1 MVKVATGQ
9 LTIYDQNDSKQ
20 AQLYIAPSLSN
31 QVIFDGIVTYNPLYS
46 AGTKQIL
53 TPEVSI
59 AGSSTDMSAN
69 VTATRWYYQVN
80 STGSKVEITAGAP
93 YAGHALTQVGIFPL
107 LKSLD
112 ISTNVVAANT
122 SMRYTCEIDYLDP
135 DTTLSITMVG
145 DFQILKIATGVT
157 AYVGYLTNTGSG
169 IPCDMAGTV
178 LSYTGA
184 VATFSVMRGAVV
196 DTGWTISKTFLYC
209 GDVETDEAASV
220 ATSKTTT
227 INSITQAAATV
238 TFTATKTNYTTITSV
253 FNIFKIQNG
262 VDSKVYEIVLSA
274 NGLNKSELNVYN
286 PTTVT
291 ISAQSIQGNAAPVAY
306 SSYFKVHEAT
316 EAAPGTYVQKYVST
330 ANEASK
336 VYTPTSTA
344 GSIKV
349 ELFQAGGATV
359 LLDTETITIT
369 KNGFDAAYLQVWIP
383 EGNDVKNSVGTV
395 KVKADMYKGGLAVT
409 PTAWAWYYL
418 NDSSVWTIF
427 DINNVALGVT
437 NYTTATITVP
447 AAFIEGTENFKC
459 VATYNAIQYS
469 NVATV
474 RVIDDPIICEIS
486 GGNVIRNGANSLSLT
501 AKVLREGVDIDPGG
515 TLYAYEW
522 NLLNPTTLAVVFD
535 IVADTK
541 NVTVAPADFV
551 GMAVAQCVAT
561 EKP

>member
-31 QVIFDGIVTYNPLYS
+31 QVIFDGIVTYNPLY
-46 AGTKQIL
+46 ATGNKQIL

-80 STGSKVEITAGAP
+80 STGAKVEITAGVP
-93 YAGHALTQVGIFPL
+93 YANHALTQVGLFPL

-112 ISTNVVAANT
+112 ISANVVATNT

-157 AYVGYLTNTGSG
+157 AHVGYLTNTGSG
-169 IPCDMAGTV
+169 VPCDMAGTP

-184 VATFSVMRGAVV
+184 VATFSVMRGAVA
-196 DTGWTISKTFLYC
+196 DTGWSISKTFVNC
-209 GDVETDEAASV
+209 ADVETDEAASV

-227 INSITQAAATV
+227 INSITAAAATV
-238 TFTATKTNYTTITSV
+238 TFTATKANYTTITAV
-253 FNIFKIQNG
+253 FNLFKIQNG

-274 NGLNKSELNVYN
+274 NGLSKSELNVYN

-291 ISAQSIQGNAAPVAY
+291 ISAKSIQGNAAPVAY
-306 SSYFKVHEAT
+306 SSFFKVHEAT

-349 ELFQAGGATV
+349 ELFQAGGTTV
-359 LLDTETITIT
+359 LLDTETITVT
-369 KNGFDAAYLQVWIP
+369 KNGFDAAYLQVWIA
-383 EGNDVKNSVGTV
+383 EGNNVKNSVGTV
-395 KVKADMYKGGLAVT
+395 KIKADMYKGGVAVT
-409 PTAWAWYYL
+409 PTAFAWYYL
-418 NDSSVWTIF
+418 EGTTWTIL
-427 DINNVALGVT
+427 NLAAALG
-437 NYTTATITVP
+437 TTGYDSNTLVVP
-447 AAFIEGTENFKC
+447 ASFIEGTENFKC
-459 VATYNAIQYS
+459 IATYNAIQYS
-469 NVATV
+469 NVTTV

-486 GGNVIRNGANSLSLT
+486 GGNVIRNGANSLVLT
-501 AKVLREGVDIDPGG
+501 AKVLREGIDIDTGG

-522 NLLNPTTLAVVFD
+522 TLLNPTTLATVFD
-535 IVADTK
+535 VVADTK
-541 NVTVAPADFV
+541 TVTIAPADFV
-551 GMAVAQCVAT
+551 GMCVAQCVAT
-561 EKP
+561 EK